1 MRIEVEPIAEGDS
14 MQLPFADVT
23 DSGRD
28 YSAEIEGIAD
38 YISDIEKDLAE
49 NMFICEDDHKEIKVY
64 LASLLKDIAFTR
76 QDIEKLYD

>member
-1 MRIEVEPIAEGDS
+1 MAPIAEGDS
-14 MQLPFADVT
+14 MPLPFADVT

-28 YSAEIEGIAD
+28 YSTEIESIAD
-38 YISDIEKDLAE
+38 YISDIENDMAE
-49 NMFICEDDHKEIKVY
+49 NMFISEDDHKEIKVY